1 MLLLF
6 MKNARFRLYWC
17 CTAENEFFLPIIDRI
32 EPAGWQVD
40 LLPEIIDAYDPGA
53 ELKLRDAS
61 AVRLMARMAA
71 ELLATK

>member
-1 MLLLF
+1 MLVF
-6 MKNARFRLYWC
+6 G
-17 CTAENEFFLPIIDRI
+17 CTVAVQPKTSFFLPIIDRI

-71 ELLATK
+71 ELLATKY